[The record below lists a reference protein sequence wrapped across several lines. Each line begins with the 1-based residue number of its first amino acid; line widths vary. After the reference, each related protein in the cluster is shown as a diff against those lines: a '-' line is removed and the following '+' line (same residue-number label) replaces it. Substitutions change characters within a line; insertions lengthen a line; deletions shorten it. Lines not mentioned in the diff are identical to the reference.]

1 MQNHLAQDFLNL
13 TGATLTPEQSSA
25 LEIYAQELQD
35 WNQHYSLTA
44 IRDLEKVRVKHF
56 LDSLSAH
63 LVMRN
68 TRVERVIDVGTGAG
82 FPGIPI
88 KILCPQIHLTLV
100 ESVEKK
106 VRFCEHIVK
115 KLSLANVEVIRDR
128 AEILGKQTAHRE
140 QYDWAVAR
148 AVAQMP
154 ILMEYLLPFVRV
166 GGRVL
171 AMKGE
176 TGPAEVHAAEQA
188 IKLLGGNFAQVT
200 SVTLP
205 GIVEERYL
213 VVVNK
218 VATTPEKYPRR
229 AGTPSKRPL

>member
-1 MQNHLAQDFLNL
+1 MQKELAQDFLIL
-13 TGATLTPEQSSA
+13 TGATLNTQQCAA
-25 LEIYAQELQD
+25 LEIYAQELRD
-35 WNQHYSLTA
+35 WNQRYSLTA
-44 IRDLEKVRVKHF
+44 IRDSEKIRVKHL
-56 LDSLSAH
+56 LDSLSAY

-68 TRVERVIDVGTGAG
+68 TPIGRVIDVGTGAG
-82 FPGIPI
+82 FPGLPL
-88 KILCPQIHLTLV
+88 KILWPQLQLTLV

-106 VRFCEHIVK
+106 VRFCEHVVG
-115 KLSLANVEVIRDR
+115 KLSLENVKIVRDR
-128 AEILGKQTAHRE
+128 AEILGAQAEYRE

-176 TGPAEVHAAEQA
+176 TGPTEVHSAEKA
-188 IKLLGGNFAQVT
+188 LKLLGGNLDQVT
-200 SVTLP
+200 PVVLP

-213 VVVNK
+213 VVIKK
-218 VATTPEKYPRR
+218 VASTPEKYPRR
-229 AGTPSKRPL
+229 TGIPSKRPL